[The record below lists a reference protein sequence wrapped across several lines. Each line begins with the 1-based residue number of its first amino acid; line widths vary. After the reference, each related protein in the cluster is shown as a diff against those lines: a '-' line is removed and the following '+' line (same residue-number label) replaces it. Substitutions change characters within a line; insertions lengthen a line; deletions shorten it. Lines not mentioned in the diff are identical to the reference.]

1 MFFTGPKVRLYC
13 SPLSAGPESETS
25 AALLLEVALPLLL
38 LECCFTILYNSF
50 FMNLDVRLT
59 LQSLSGP
66 FTSQRNEEPP
76 GIQDVLSC
84 FYCLLP
90 GV

>member
-1 MFFTGPKVRLYC
+1 
-13 SPLSAGPESETS
+13 
-25 AALLLEVALPLLL
+25 
-38 LECCFTILYNSF
+38 
-50 FMNLDVRLT
+50 MNLDVRLT

-76 GIQDVLSC
+76 GIQDVLSR

-90 GV
+90 GVWWIHSEMGHNYDQGNILF